1 MVELQQRH
9 KNKGHTL
16 GRFRLSGTTGK
27 NPLGDPGSVPGEILE
42 LVRVKPGSRSTAQS
56 ARLDAYYS
64 SIAAE
69 LAEQR
74 KELKTLGEEK
84 KSIESGFPTSLVSVS
99 VKPRE
104 MRILPRG
111 NWLDDSGEVVH
122 PGIPGFLSDS
132 ASEKTGRTRVAL
144 ARWLT
149 RKDNPLVSR
158 VFVNRIWRLLMGRGI
173 VKTLDDFGSQ
183 GSVPSH
189 PELLDWLAL
198 EFVESGWDVKKLLRT
213 ILVSE
218 TYKRSS
224 MVRADYQGTD
234 PGNRLLWRQG
244 RRRLEAEFVR
254 DNALSVAGLLTLR
267 TGGISI
273 RPYQPEGYWAHLNFP
288 KRSYKPD
295 KGENLYR
302 RGVYMHW
309 QRTFLHPSLL
319 AFDAPT
325 REECTAERVVSNTP
339 QQALVLLNDP
349 IFVEA
354 ARVFSERIQRQGGK
368 DFSSRLRFAFR
379 LALQREPAPAET
391 KIFESLFDRHLGLY
405 RVDPGAARALVG
417 TGDWPVADKLPPS
430 EHAAWTSVTRV
441 LLNLHETLVR
451 Y

>member
-1 MVELQQRH
+1 
-9 KNKGHTL
+9 
-16 GRFRLSGTTGK
+16 
-27 NPLGDPGSVPGEILE
+27 
-42 LVRVKPGSRSTAQS
+42 
-56 ARLDAYYS
+56 
-64 SIAAE
+64 
-69 LAEQR
+69 
-74 KELKTLGEEK
+74 
-84 KSIESGFPTSLVSVS
+84 
-99 VKPRE
+99 
-104 MRILPRG
+104 
-111 NWLDDSGEVVH
+111 SGEVVH
-122 PGIPGFLSDS
+122 PGIPGFLGDS

-158 VFVNRIWRLLMGRGI
+158 VFVNRAWRLLMGGGI

-183 GSVPSH
+183 GGVPSQ

-198 EFVESGWDVKKLLRT
+198 EFVENGWDVKKLLRT

-224 MVRADYQGTD
+224 MVRADYQEAD
-234 PGNRLLWRQG
+234 PENRLLWRQG

-267 TGGISI
+267 TGGISV
-273 RPYQPEGYWAHLNFP
+273 RPYQPEGYWVHLNFP

-349 IFVEA
+349 VFVEA

-379 LALQREPAPAET
+379 LALQREPAAAET

-405 RVDPGAARALVG
+405 RADPGAARALVA
-417 TGDWPVADKLPPS
+417 TGDWPVADKLPAA
-430 EHAAWTSVTRV
+430 EHAAWTSVARV
-441 LLNLHETLVR
+441 ILNLHELLVR